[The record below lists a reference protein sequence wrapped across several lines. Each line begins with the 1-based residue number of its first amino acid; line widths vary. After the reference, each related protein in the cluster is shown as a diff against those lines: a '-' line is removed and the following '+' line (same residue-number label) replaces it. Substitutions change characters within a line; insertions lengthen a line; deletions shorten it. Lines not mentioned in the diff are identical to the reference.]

1 MKLRVSTSLSIA
13 AIAASLIASAVGVAF
28 AQDNGVWIGT
38 TASGSRQIEISVA
51 DLSTPGD
58 DKEELGKKA
67 AAIINSDLKT
77 TGFFKPQENREFV
90 RQAVEKDLTAP
101 GGVAYAEWRTLSA
114 NFLVKGNMGSNPDGN
129 MFLDAR
135 VYDLQAKKIYFSKI
149 YSGSKTL
156 FRQIIHQF
164 SDDLVNRLTGEQGVS
179 RTRIMFVSRHIGKKE
194 LFLMDYDGNN
204 ITQLTQEK
212 SLALFPNFHPFKDM
226 ALFTT
231 YRYRNPDLYALDFN
245 TGVRYPVSRRV
256 GANTTG
262 KWSPDGKKIVFSLA
276 RNGSSDIYVCD
287 ADGKNPAQ
295 LTTWPSIETS
305 PAFSPDGKQI
315 AYTSDRTG
323 MPQIYV
329 MSLDGKENRRVTWT
343 GSYND
348 TAAWSPKGDYIAYA
362 SMNGSNFN
370 ISVVNVNEPRD
381 VRQLT
386 SGSGSEETPT
396 WSPNGRN
403 IAYSGSGGGVKQ
415 IFMMNADGTNQT
427 QITNLPGGGYSPS
440 WGSAPET
447 R

>member
-1 MKLRVSTSLSIA
+1 LKLGRPAWLKIAA
-13 AIAASLIASAVGVAF
+13 AIAAPVIAAAGTAI

-38 TASGSRQIEISVA
+38 TAAGSRQIEIAVA
-51 DLSTPGD
+51 DCLTPGG
-58 DKEELGKKA
+58 DKEDIGKKA
-67 AAIINSDLKT
+67 AAIINFDLKS

-90 RQAVEKDLTAP
+90 RQAAEKDLAAP
-101 GGVAYAEWRTLSA
+101 GGVAYAEWKTLAA
-114 NFLVKGNMGSNPDGN
+114 NFLVKGNMGSNPDGT
-129 MFLDAR
+129 MFMDMR
-135 VYDLQAKKIYFSKI
+135 VYDLQAKKMYFSKI
-149 YSGSKTL
+149 YSAPKPL
-156 FRQIIHQF
+156 FRQMVHQV
-164 SDDLVNRLTGEQGVS
+164 SDDLLGKLTGEQGVS
-179 RTRIMFVSRHIGKKE
+179 RTRIAFVSRQAGKKE
-194 LFLMDYDGNN
+194 LFQMDYDGNN
-204 ITQLTQEK
+204 PTQVTQEK

-226 ALFTT
+226 VLFTT
-231 YRYRNPDLYALDFN
+231 YRYRNPDLYSMDLN
-245 TGVRYPVSRRV
+245 TGARYPISRRV

-276 RNGSSDIYVCD
+276 SAGSSDIYICD

-329 MSLDGKENRRVTWT
+329 MTLDGKENRRVTWT

-348 TAAWSPKGDYIAYA
+348 TPAWSPKGDYIAYA
-362 SMNGSNFN
+362 SMNGNNFN
-370 ISVVNVNEPRD
+370 IAVVNVNEPRD

-403 IAYSGSGGGVKQ
+403 IAYSGNAGGVKQ
-415 IFMMNADGTNQT
+415 IFMMNADGTNQA
-427 QITNLPGGGYSPS
+427 QVTNLPGGGYSPS
-440 WGSAPET
+440 WGPAPEA